1 MSKTFSSSY
10 ANVTISDPTY
20 NPVSITTSGTITGT
34 ATALY
39 SDLAAL
45 TITNSG
51 KVAGGTGGGKAGVSL
66 HSGGGLISNQ
76 SGGTITGTYGI
87 VLTAGG
93 TVVNA
98 GGITGSGAAFAKGV
112 QFGASGTVSNQ
123 S

>member
-34 ATALY
+34 TATALY

-51 KVAGGTGGGKAGVSL
+51 KVAGGRGGGKAGVSL

-93 TVVNA
+93 RVVNA
-98 GGITGSGAAFAKGV
+98 GGIAGSGAAFAKGCSSV
-112 QFGASGTVSNQ
+112 PRVR
-123 S
+123 

>member
-51 KVAGGTGGGKAGVSL
+51 KVAGGT
-66 HSGGGLISNQ
+66 HGLPRGSTD
-76 SGGTITGTYGI
+76 SKSP
-87 VLTAGG
+87 TAGAG
-93 TVVNA
+93 RTVMPLYRRHCS
-98 GGITGSGAAFAKGV
+98 SG
-112 QFGASGTVSNQ
+112 
-123 S
+123 